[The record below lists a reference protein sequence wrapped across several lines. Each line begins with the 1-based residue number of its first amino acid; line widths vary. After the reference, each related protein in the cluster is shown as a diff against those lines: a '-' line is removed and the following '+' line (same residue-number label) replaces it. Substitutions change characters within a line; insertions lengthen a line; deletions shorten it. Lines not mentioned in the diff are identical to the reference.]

1 MYQDRVVKVL
11 DFSQTRKTDI
21 SHELKE
27 KAMAKKS
34 SLSSTSAPSQSGS
47 STDHPC
53 LSIASL
59 DETERVTALMWALGR
74 YQTRWQFSMDRLATR
89 LQLLTLKN
97 IQSAT
102 LLLVHSPQL
111 IKWSTPVS
119 VAERKAHKKP
129 TRSKLSSLKFLSEE
143 IFTELK
149 KFSTFLDRANESN
162 VLIW

>member
-1 MYQDRVVKVL
+1 MYQDRIVKVL

-27 KAMAKKS
+27 KVMAKKS
-34 SLSSTSAPSQSGS
+34 TLTSTSAPSHAGS
-47 STDHPC
+47 TTDHPC

-59 DETERVTALMWALGR
+59 DETERVTALMWVLGR

-89 LQLLTLKN
+89 LQVLTLKN

-129 TRSKLSSLKFLSEE
+129 TRSTYKIYTLIRKLL
-143 IFTELK
+143 
-149 KFSTFLDRANESN
+149 
-162 VLIW
+162 